1 VDLDSD
7 GYPLTT
13 AGIMKKGDGGILKKK
28 CAEDVGLEG
37 SRPVNKT
44 KILVIPDVLYRES
57 ILVFKDGYPPTTAG
71 MTIGRVK
78 RIAIRFP

>member
-1 VDLDSD
+1 
-7 GYPLTT
+7 
-13 AGIMKKGDGGILKKK
+13 MLKRKF
-28 CAEDVGLEG
+28 AEDAGWEG

-44 KILVIPDVLYRES
+44 KILFIPDVLYRES

-78 RIAIRFP
+78 RIASHFP